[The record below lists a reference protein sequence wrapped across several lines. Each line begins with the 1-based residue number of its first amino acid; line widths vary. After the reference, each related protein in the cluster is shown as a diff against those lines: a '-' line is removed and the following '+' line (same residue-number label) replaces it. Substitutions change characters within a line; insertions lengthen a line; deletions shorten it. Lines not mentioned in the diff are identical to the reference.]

1 MTPDL
6 LQEIYATLEGIA
18 QQETLWSE
26 DHVVERIRALDKLE
40 RYVLERIENVLY
52 VQGYRQ
58 DLASLYH
65 RATQLRER
73 LAAVNTQLFSRLRGQ
88 LSTSTATGTMLQQLC
103 ETYVKRTRPIPKRQG
118 SDDDYLD
125 VFINGVLGV
134 EQTPAETL
142 DLQPGMIGY
151 VPTPARVIFALLEH
165 VSLSADDVFYDVG
178 SGLGRVPLLVGLLT
192 AAQAKGIEI
201 EPAYCAYAQECAHN
215 LHLTQVTFINR
226 DACDVGYADG
236 TVFFL
241 YTPCTGRMF
250 QAVLDRVHEETCTR
264 PITIAAYGLCTTYV
278 EQQSWVQP
286 VVRQAFDHDTLAIF
300 TSGTV

>member
-6 LQEIYATLEGIA
+6 VQEIYTTLEGIA
-18 QQETLWSE
+18 QQKTLWSE
-26 DHVVERIRALDKLE
+26 NHVVERIHALDELE
-40 RYVLERIENVLY
+40 RHVLERIENILY

-65 RATQLRER
+65 RATQLREC
-73 LAAVNTQLFSRLRGQ
+73 LAAVNAQLFSRLRGQ
-88 LSTSTATGTMLQQLC
+88 LSTSTTPGTHLQQLC
-103 ETYVKRTRPIPKRQG
+103 EIYVRRTEPMPQRQG
-118 SDDDYLD
+118 SDEDYLD

-134 EQTPAETL
+134 EQTPEETL
-142 DLQPGMIGY
+142 VLQPGMIGY

-165 VSLSADDVFYDVG
+165 LSLSANDVFYDVG

-192 AAQAKGIEI
+192 SAQAKGIEI
-201 EPAYCAYAQECAHN
+201 EPAYCAYAQERAHS

-226 DACDVGYADG
+226 DACELGYADG

-250 QAVLDRVHEETCTR
+250 QAVLDRLHEETCTR

-278 EQQSWVQP
+278 ARQSWVQP

-300 TSGTV
+300 TSRDG